1 MENDNITF
9 LIDDNENDNDDETN
23 KNNQALDDIMM
34 MTNDLDMELN
44 FQNKYYQ
51 DMTLS
56 KIINYNI
63 NYNVSD
69 LLVICDYYGISKNLK
84 ATKANKQKIIET
96 LVFFENDV
104 ANESIVIKRQ
114 TMWFYMNELKNDAF
128 MKKYVILWK

>member
-9 LIDDNENDNDDETN
+9 LIDENDDEA
-23 KNNQALDDIMM
+23 KNNDDVVFDEMM
-34 MTNDLDMELN
+34 MTNDLLEMELD
-44 FQNKYYQ
+44 FQNKHYQ

-63 NYNVSD
+63 NYNVTD

-84 ATKANKQKIIET
+84 ASKANKQKIIEA
-96 LVFFENDV
+96 LVFFENDD
-104 ANESIVIKRQ
+104 ANEQLVIKRQ

-128 MKKYVILWK
+128 MKKYIILWK